1 MPDTSTRSAASD
13 AMLYT
18 LATYAAQGL
27 LFAAGLVQK
36 GLLGPVGTG
45 FWSLIQTFWV
55 FLTIAPLGTMH
66 GSTRQI
72 PLRRGRRDYAA
83 AGAAAATGSSFS
95 LVAIAIAGGLLAAVA
110 LAFGGGWAP
119 ELRYGLA
126 ILGVIAPL
134 RLLCD
139 CHEVIFVATKRFD
152 VASLSTLLEAGIM
165 ATFGTLSVWLLGF
178 FGLFVA
184 MIAACLGRLVLWWRQ
199 GLTGWRRRAFAWRI
213 ERPLVRELLAFGA
226 PIMIQ
231 GQIWLLFL
239 TVDNLIVAGFLG
251 VRDLGYYALAVSV
264 TSYILLL
271 PRSIGAALFP
281 RMTERFATA
290 GDVGAIHHY
299 ATDVQRLL
307 AYLLLPVFVAAAFFG
322 VPVLIRQALPDFEP
336 AIGAVQ
342 IMVAG
347 SFVVALMNMPTKV
360 LITAG
365 HRWPLVALMLVCLAI
380 NAAANWLALGP
391 LDRGIEGAA
400 TATSA
405 SYLATFVA
413 LTVYALGKALRP
425 IEVARHVGALLT
437 VFVYVIA
444 TLWGIDA
451 VVGTGGATPTAD
463 AGLAAAKLL
472 AFLVVLTPWL
482 TLAEARYHGLG
493 TLWSLAR
500 TGAQRLSGVRS

>member
-1 MPDTSTRSAASD
+1 MPDTRTRSAASD
-13 AMLYT
+13 AAVYT

-27 LFAAGLVQK
+27 LFVAGLVQK

-45 FWSLIQTFWV
+45 FWSLMQTFWV

-95 LVAIAIAGGLLAAVA
+95 LAAIAIAGGLLAAVA
-110 LAFGGGWAP
+110 LAFGGHWAP

-126 ILGVIAPL
+126 VLGVIAPL

-139 CHEVIFVATKRFD
+139 CHQVIFVATKRFD
-152 VASLSTLLEAGIM
+152 VASLSTLLEAGIL
-165 ATFGTLSVWLLGF
+165 ATFGTLMVWLLGF

-184 MIAACLGRLVLWWRQ
+184 VVAACLGRLAYWWRR
-199 GLTGWRRRAFAWRI
+199 GLTGRSRAFAWRI

-239 TVDNLIVAGFLG
+239 TIDNLIVAGFLG
-251 VRDLGYYALAVSV
+251 VRELGYYALAVSV
-264 TSYILLL
+264 TSSILLL
-271 PRSIGAALFP
+271 PRGIGAALFP
-281 RMTERFATA
+281 RMTEQFATA

-307 AYLLLPVFVAAAFFG
+307 AHLLLPVLVAAAFFG

-360 LITAG
+360 LIAAG
-365 HRWPLVALMLVCLAI
+365 HRWPLVGLMLVCLAI
-380 NAAANWLALGP
+380 NAAANWLAVGP
-391 LDRGIEGAA
+391 LERGIDGAA
-400 TATSA
+400 IATSA
-405 SYLATFVA
+405 SYLVTFVA
-413 LTVYALGKALRP
+413 LTAYALGKALRP
-425 IEVARHVGALLT
+425 LEVARHVGALLA
-437 VFVYVIA
+437 VFVYVIGA
-444 TLWGIDA
+444 LWGIDA
-451 VVGTGGATPTAD
+451 LVGRGGATPGAD
-463 AGLAAAKLL
+463 AGIAAAKLL
-472 AFLVVLTPWL
+472 AFLVVVSPWL
-482 TLAEARYHGLG
+482 MLGRYHGLRM
-493 TLWSLAR
+493 LWSSAR
-500 TGAQRLSGVRS
+500 TGARRLSRVRP